1 VPGVVANFLGVSR
14 SIGEAILTDG
24 RSLDGRYD
32 HVEYETGEREHYDLY
47 ADPTELANI
56 YNSASPRLS
65 CGLDALE
72 ARAPAGASATSCNT
86 AEGN

>member
-32 HVEYETGEREHYDLY
+32 HVEYETGERKHYDLY
-47 ADPTELANI
+47 ADPTELTNI